1 MRCESRSVSLTRSQ
15 ALRAYILPLF
25 VLAALCAA
33 RLAAGVPAVKPL
45 TSSTENKRAEEFS
58 RLAAQL
64 TLNRQRGAEE
74 SEKQQEQALGMLDA
88 VVLDGLNA
96 GSRPNPALLNE
107 QLAEFV
113 SQAPLVGENYRILP
127 LDSGSTVYA
136 LVANLGVGG
145 PSAVRLYSRRGAAAR
160 YQLAARIDRY
170 TQKDFFD
177 EYLDLV
183 PVATPAVVF
192 VTVSGRTDELQ
203 TGSFNA
209 WQFDREKVRLLW
221 ASDLLA
227 LSSYENRPD
236 GFSLSFCAEPDEEKP
251 RECRKMSHDRYQWDG
266 AAWKLV
272 EHKAIPVAGH

>member
-15 ALRAYILPLF
+15 AFWPYILPLV
-25 VLAALCAA
+25 VLAALSAA
-33 RLAAGVPAVKPL
+33 RLAAGVPAVKHL
-45 TSSTENKRAEEFS
+45 TSSAENKRAEEFS

-64 TLNRQRGAEE
+64 TLNRQQGAEE
-74 SEKQQEQALGMLDA
+74 SEKQQEQALGILDA

-96 GSRPNPALLNE
+96 GGRPNPALLNE
-107 QLAEFV
+107 QLAGFV
-113 SQAPLVGENYRILP
+113 SQAPLVGENYRVLV
-127 LDSGSTVYA
+127 LDSSSAVYA

-145 PSAVRLYSRRGAAAR
+145 PSAVRLYSRPGPAAR

-177 EYLDLV
+177 EYLDLI
-183 PVATPAVVF
+183 PVDTLAVVF

-209 WQFDREKVRLLW
+209 WQFDGQKVRLLW

-227 LSSYENRPD
+227 LSTYENRPD

-251 RECRKMSHDRYQWDG
+251 RECRKMSQDRHQWDG